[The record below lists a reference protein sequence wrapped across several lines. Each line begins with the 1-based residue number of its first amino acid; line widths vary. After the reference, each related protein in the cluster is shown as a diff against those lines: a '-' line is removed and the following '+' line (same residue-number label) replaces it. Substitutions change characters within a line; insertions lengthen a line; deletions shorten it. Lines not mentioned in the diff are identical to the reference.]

1 MSSQKLSI
9 ITVSLN
15 AAENIQQAIESVV
28 SQTGVLI
35 EHIICDGHSIDGTQ
49 EIIESQI
56 ALYKHINYIS
66 EIDGGI
72 YDAINKGIR
81 MATGSI
87 ICILNADDFYANDT
101 VLKMVLNEFETDP
114 SIDIV
119 YGNLN
124 YVHKHNP
131 SKIFRNWVSKNYYD
145 NFFEDGND
153 LPHPTMFV
161 RKEVYDKI
169 GNYNTSLKIASDYE
183 WMLRALKVHQTKS
196 KYLSFLMINMRL
208 GGVSNKSLL
217 NVIRQNLEVLSAWRI
232 NSLKPNILIIVK
244 KLLLKVR
251 QIKF

>member
-1 MSSQKLSI
+1 LKISI

-15 AAENIQQAIESVV
+15 ASDNIKQAINSVANQLDV
-28 SQTGVLI
+28 SL
-35 EHIICDGHSIDGTQ
+35 EHIICDGFSTDGTQ
-49 EIIESQI
+49 YIIEKQLV
-56 ALYKHINYIS
+56 LYSHINYIS
-66 EIDGGI
+66 EKDDGI

-81 MATGSI
+81 MATGDVI
-87 ICILNADDFYANDT
+87 GILNSDDFYADNL
-101 VLKMVLNEFETDP
+101 VLKKVLNQFETNQ
-114 SIDIV
+114 SNDIV
-119 YGNLN
+119 YGDLN
-124 YVHKHNP
+124 YVHKLSP
-131 SKIFRNWVSKNYYD
+131 SKIFRKWISKDYYD

-161 RKEVYDKI
+161 RKEVFEKI

-183 WMLRALKVHQTKS
+183 WMLRALNVNQIKS
-196 KYLSFLMINMRL
+196 KYIPILMINMRL

-232 NSLKPNILIIVK
+232 NGLQPNILVIVK